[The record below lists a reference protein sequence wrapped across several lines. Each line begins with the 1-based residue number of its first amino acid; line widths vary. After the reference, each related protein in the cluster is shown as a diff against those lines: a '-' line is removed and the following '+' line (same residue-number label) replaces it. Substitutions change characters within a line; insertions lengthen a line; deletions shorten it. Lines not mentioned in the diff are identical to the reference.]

1 MCLVLSV
8 ILLGCAN
15 IIPPGGGEK
24 DINPP
29 TVLSATPPNQ
39 SLNFNTESIVFTFD
53 EYIQLNNKDAV
64 KISPICEPSPEIV
77 ARGKKIQI
85 QLFCP
90 LDSSVTYTIN
100 FGKSI
105 TDLNEGNILEN
116 FTYVFTSGTKLDSL
130 NLRGNVKEAYPNK
143 KASNAII
150 GLYKK
155 QDLSSPYYY
164 AFSNSSGEFV
174 IENIKNDEYL
184 LFSFVDNNQNFQYD
198 FGELAS
204 VPEKL
209 TEFDQLK
216 TLDLFYEKDSVVQ
229 INAININKNTVRFEH
244 EILRDSIMILNS
256 TGFWNRDSLF
266 SDFWFNNNPK
276 FIKYLFSGEV
286 DSVEIYNADTA
297 KLTLKSIN
305 NTEEIVLNKEVFIK
319 ASIPIKAVNPDG
331 FRWDG
336 SGDLIR
342 PNLINAFT
350 IQIPIDSSARKVK
363 KLIIDSEAIIAQN
376 GLKNDSIT
384 FMFNVDPGQYGSVD
398 LISSQLNKGMIVEIF
413 NEKGVVK
420 KCELIDSTK
429 IKYIKPGN
437 YYIRVFHDKDNDY
450 HWTPGNIDKRQFGEL
465 VYVYPE
471 KIKIKANWDLEL
483 LIDMENIY

>member
-1 MCLVLSV
+1 M

-15 IIPPGGGEK
+15 IIPPSGGEK
-24 DINPP
+24 DVNPP
-29 TVLSATPPNQ
+29 TLLSANPQNR
-39 SLNFNTESIVFTFD
+39 SLNFNAESIMFTFD
-53 EYIQLNNKDAV
+53 EYVQLNNKDAV

-116 FTYVFTSGTKLDSL
+116 FTYVFTSGKKLDSL
-130 NLRGNVKEAYPNK
+130 NLRGNVKEAYSNK
-143 KASNAII
+143 KTSNAIV

-164 AFSNSSGEFV
+164 AFSNASGEFV
-174 IENIKNDEYL
+174 IENIKNDEYF

-209 TEFDQLK
+209 TEFNQQK
-216 TLDLFYEKDSVVQ
+216 TLDLFYEKDSVAQ
-229 INAININKNTVRFEH
+229 INAVNINKNAVRFEH
-244 EILRDSIMILNS
+244 EISRDSIMVLNS
-256 TGFWNRDSLF
+256 AGFWNRDSLF
-266 SDFWFNNNPK
+266 SEFWFNNNPK
-276 FIKYLFSGEV
+276 FIKYLFNGKV
-286 DSVEIYNADTA
+286 DSVEIYNTNAA
-297 KLTLKSIN
+297 KLSLKSIN
-305 NTEEIVLNKEVFIK
+305 NTEKIILNKEVFIK
-319 ASIPIKAVNPDG
+319 ANIPIKTINPDR

-336 SGDLIR
+336 SAGLLH

-350 IQIPIDSSARKVK
+350 VQIPIDSCAGKVK
-363 KLIIDSEAIIAQN
+363 KLIIDSEAIITQN
-376 GLKNDSIT
+376 GSKNDSIT
-384 FMFNVDPGQYGSVD
+384 FMFNVDPGQYGSVN
-398 LISSQLNKGMIVEIF
+398 LISSQLNKEMIVEIF
-413 NEKGVVK
+413 NEKGVMK
-420 KCELIDSTK
+420 KCKLTDSTK
-429 IKYIKPGN
+429 IEYIKPGN

-450 HWTPGNIDKRQFGEL
+450 HWTPGNIDKQQFGEL
-465 VYVYPE
+465 VYIYPE

-483 LIDMENIY
+483 LIDLENIY